1 VHALKLVSIMGKKKS
16 SVDEKELRLPAED
29 EVLGIIIQ
37 MLGYDRVKVKCADG
51 KVRLCRIPGKMKKR
65 VWMRMGDIVLV
76 GPWDFQPDKRGDILY
91 RYEHGEVRKL
101 EEKGLLDWLKEE
113 ETAY

>member
-1 VHALKLVSIMGKKKS
+1 MGF
-16 SVDEKELRLPAED
+16 PT
-29 EVLGIIIQ
+29 
-37 MLGYDRVKVKCADG
+37 
-51 KVRLCRIPGKMKKR
+51 
-65 VWMRMGDIVLV
+65 
-76 GPWDFQPDKRGDILY
+76 DKRGDILY